1 MVGVLLAGDD
11 PHQRRLA
18 FAITAEQA
26 DAFAALDREID
37 AIEQCRSAEAQADVL
52 ECKQGHAW
60 KARKRAAIL
69 ATLRRSA
76 LCPWARR
83 RCSSLITHRVF
94 SPCLASKTGA
104 SNRWTGN
111 TAPRRTP
118 QTL

>member
-37 AIEQCRSAEAQADVL
+37 AIEQCRPAEAQADVL

-60 KARKRAAIL
+60 KARKRAEIL
-69 ATLRRSA
+69 ATLRRRA
-76 LCPWARR
+76 LCPRARR
-83 RCSSLITHRVF
+83 RCSRILQHRSEV
-94 SPCLASKTGA
+94 
-104 SNRWTGN
+104 
-111 TAPRRTP
+111 RRCGKEWVRRVRSRC
-118 QTL
+118 